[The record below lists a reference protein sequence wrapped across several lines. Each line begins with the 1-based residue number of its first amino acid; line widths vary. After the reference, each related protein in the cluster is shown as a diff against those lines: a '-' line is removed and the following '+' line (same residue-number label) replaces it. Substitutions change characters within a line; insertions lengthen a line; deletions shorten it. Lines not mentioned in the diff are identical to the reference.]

1 MKTVLRFLTVAALLL
16 VLPVLAFGGI
26 GENFAAAGTYLG
38 GTAGFQ
44 ASLGSIEAMSL
55 SDYRLWLAPLFGF
68 LIVDN
73 LSLSVT
79 PSFDLWGV
87 TAPASATWQIGVS
100 GSLSK
105 YFVSQ
110 PEATTGPV
118 PSIGASLGMNYRSNG
133 QMWLS
138 LSPSCAL
145 DYFLTSRIAVRTSLS
160 GFGVGLSMI
169 PGPLFFYDWLSPQ
182 LSVGMTWFI
191 PNRDRVLFPAK

>member
-1 MKTVLRFLTVAALLL
+1 MKTVFRFLTVAALLL

-26 GENFAAAGTYLG
+26 GENFAAAGIYLG
-38 GTAGFQ
+38 GSAGLQ

-55 SDYRLWLAPLFGF
+55 SDFRLWLAPTFGF
-68 LIVDN
+68 LVVDD

-87 TAPASATWQIGVS
+87 TAPASTTWQIGVS

-110 PEATTGPV
+110 PEATTGLV
-118 PSIGASLGMNYRSNG
+118 PSLSASLGVNYRSNG

-138 LSPSCAL
+138 LTPSATL
-145 DYFLTSRIAVRTSLS
+145 DYFLTSRLAVRTTLS
-160 GFGVGLSMI
+160 GCGVGLSMI
-169 PGPLFFYDWLSPQ
+169 PGPLYFYDWLSPQ
-182 LSVGMTWFI
+182 LSVGMTYFI
-191 PNRDRVLFPAK
+191 PSRDRVLFPAN